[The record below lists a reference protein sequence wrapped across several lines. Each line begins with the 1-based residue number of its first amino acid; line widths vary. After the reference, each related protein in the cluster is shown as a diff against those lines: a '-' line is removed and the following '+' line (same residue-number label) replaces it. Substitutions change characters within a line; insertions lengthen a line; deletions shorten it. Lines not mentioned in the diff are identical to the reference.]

1 MPLLTVL
8 TKCIPISGF
17 FVRTKVIPGRFT
29 TSVGLGLYV
38 GLAAAI
44 GGALAWIEATKTSA
58 RVQAVNPLDGTDAIV
73 WRQGE

>member
-17 FVRTKVIPGRFT
+17 FVRSKVLPGRFT
-29 TSVGLGLYV
+29 TVVGLGLYV

-44 GGALAWIEATKTSA
+44 GGALAWIAETKTSA
-58 RVQAVNPLDGTDAIV
+58 RIQVVDPLTGSEPII